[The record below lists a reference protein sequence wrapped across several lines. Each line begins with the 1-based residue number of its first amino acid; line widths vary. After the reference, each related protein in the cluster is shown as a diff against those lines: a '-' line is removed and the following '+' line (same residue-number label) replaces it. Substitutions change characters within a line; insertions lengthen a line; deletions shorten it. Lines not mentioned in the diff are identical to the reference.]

1 MGMSPLLEER
11 REELRKEE
19 RFEKKFEE
27 NISSQIF
34 NTSAQMIGVCLTVIG
49 IFALVSHLKNIT
61 TFADELVAID
71 AGVFVCSCGLS
82 YLAMRSKDARRRYLL
97 EKRADAVFLIGLLM
111 MAVIAVLVT
120 VAFFA

>member
-1 MGMSPLLEER
+1 MFEQR
-11 REELRKEE
+11 REDSQKEE

-82 YLAMRSKDARRRYLL
+82 YLAMRTKDTRRRYLL

-111 MAVIAVLVT
+111 MAVIAALVT